1 LGGEKESEGEGMSLP
16 IRYDDQALTVCVA
29 DPGTGEMVPIK
40 EASDR
45 AILEAETCVDELRRE
60 VTAAR
65 YAIGAEMRERYGI
78 GTSREAGYVF
88 KVQETTNWPLGAT
101 KAVLKRLV
109 DDHVIYRSDM
119 DRALPLKPKPDAV
132 QLKALIGRLTV
143 SDPKAAAE
151 LAACATVSQPS
162 LRDLREEAVT
172 SEAVES

>member
-1 LGGEKESEGEGMSLP
+1 MSLP

-29 DPGTGEMVPIK
+29 DPETGEMVPIS

-45 AILEAETCVDELRRE
+45 AILEAEARVDELRRE

-65 YAIGAEMRERYGI
+65 YAIGVEMRERYGI
-78 GTSREAGYVF
+78 GTSHEAGWSF

-101 KAVLKRLV
+101 KQVLEALLAEHKISRADLN
-109 DDHVIYRSDM
+109 
-119 DRALPLKPKPDAV
+119 RALPLKPKPDAV

-151 LAACATVSQPS
+151 LAECATVSAPS
-162 LRDLREEAVT
+162 IRDLKEEAVAA
-172 SEAVES
+172 EAIES